1 MFFWLDYIVIELIC
15 FIRIN
20 YWMINIEKTRFYHSI
35 NMIIW
40 FYGIFRHYHFDDQLN
55 IYEFWFKFYV
65 AKTMTMIILD
75 IIPTFSYK
83 HTIMVLMM
91 AMIVAMAS
99 PWYYSRF
106 FLSLSLFPLFFL
118 YGSVCFVNFFDAT
131 SSPIRQNILKHFFFF
146 VFTIVV
152 LVRLLN
158 VCLR

>member
-106 FLSLSLFPLFFL
+106 FLSLSLFPLFFFVRFGL
-118 YGSVCFVNFFDAT
+118 FRQFLRCNIFTDSAKHTKTFLFFRLHHRRLGSFV
-131 SSPIRQNILKHFFFF
+131 
-146 VFTIVV
+146 
-152 LVRLLN
+152 
-158 VCLR
+158 